1 MFALWKNSYVK
12 LKQCFKKQR
21 HHFANKGP
29 YSQSYGFSSSHVWMW
44 ELNHKEGWTLKNWC
58 FLTVEGPL
66 DCKEIKLVNPTGN
79 QPWLFTGI
87 SDAEAPILWPPD
99 MKSRLFGKDPDAGK
113 VWRQEEKEMTEDEM
127 VGWAHRFNGHEL
139 GQILEMVRDREV
151 WHAAVHGVAKS
162 RTRLGDW
169 TATMDILATAIDFS
183 VRAIFH
189 CLLLKSWIY
198 KQTIARPYSVW
209 Q

>member
-1 MFALWKNSYVK
+1 MTNLDCVLKSRDITLLTKVCIVK
-12 LKQCFKKQR
+12 
-21 HHFANKGP
+21 AT
-29 YSQSYGFSSSHVWMW
+29 GFSSSHVWMW

-113 VWRQEEKEMTEDEM
+113 VWRQEEKEMTEDET
-127 VGWAHRFNGHEL
+127 VGRHQWLNGHEFEK
-139 GQILEMVRDREV
+139 I
-151 WHAAVHGVAKS
+151 
-162 RTRLGDW
+162 LGDSKGQGS
-169 TATMDILATAIDFS
+169 LACCS
-183 VRAIFH
+183 PWGR
-189 CLLLKSWIY
+189 
-198 KQTIARPYSVW
+198 
-209 Q
+209 